1 MEITDIKIRRIITEG
16 RLRAVVSVTVD
27 NMLAVHDIKVVQ
39 GDERLFVAMPS
50 RKDENG
56 VFRDIVHPISA
67 AARKMMESQILE
79 AYHEHLALMEAEA
92 RQRQLRKHSRQQSES
107 SASILDMVHRS
118 SEYSL
123 RRLFYARFRMCC
135 VVTVPFAITRLCAA
149 APRFSAKRSASWHRE
164 SRYS

>member
-92 RQRQLRKHSRQQSES
+92 QAE
-107 SASILDMVHRS
+107 
-118 SEYSL
+118 
-123 RRLFYARFRMCC
+123 
-135 VVTVPFAITRLCAA
+135 AA
-149 APRFSAKRSASWHRE
+149 AETQPAAVWSTGRRSIRSGGFFMPVFGCTAL
-164 SRYS
+164 